1 MKVNMFKQSR
11 LWALYLCGSTVALFS
26 PLGCK
31 HAPIATTLSHVEK
44 NSTRAVLGEGDVIEV
59 RVFGEGELS
68 GKHQVSSDGTIRLP
82 LVGSISVRGLT
93 PEETAGYI
101 SEEYR
106 KAYVRQ
112 PEVSVFVEEF
122 NSRKV
127 FVLGEVKNP
136 GPYTFEENMTV
147 IAAVAKAGGTSA
159 LAAPNRTV
167 VSHEHEGKQVRVIAR
182 VADIGRGEAPDMVL
196 QPGDIVFVPESIF

>member
-1 MKVNMFKQSR
+1 MDRNTKQI
-11 LWALYLCGSTVALFS
+11 LFS
-26 PLGCK
+26 VLVFSMLMASTGCRHALTSATLPLIPK
-31 HAPIATTLSHVEK
+31 SD
-44 NSTRAVLGEGDVIEV
+44 TRAVLGEGDVIEV
-59 RVFGEGELS
+59 RVFDEEELS

-82 LVGSISVRGLT
+82 LVGSVKVRGLT
-93 PEETAGYI
+93 PEETAGRI
-101 SEEYR
+101 SEEYQ
-106 KAYVRQ
+106 KSYVKQ

-159 LAAPNRTV
+159 LAAPNKTV
-167 VSHEHEGKQVRVIAR
+167 VSREHEGKQIRVIAK
-182 VADIGRGEAPDMVL
+182 VADIGRGEASDMVL
-196 QPGDIVFVPESIF
+196 QPGDIVFVPESLF